1 MGQFSKKD
9 LHFKKNYVIIR
20 TDVRNKCSFRK
31 HIFYRK
37 ELISMEPYTYF
48 IIAVIL
54 LLISFGA
61 SAPVAASATLA
72 VSVIMFA
79 GGLLTKLVLRR

>member
-1 MGQFSKKD
+1 
-9 LHFKKNYVIIR
+9 
-20 TDVRNKCSFRK
+20 
-31 HIFYRK
+31 
-37 ELISMEPYTYF
+37 MEPYTYF

-54 LLISFGA
+54 LLISLGA
-61 SAPVAASATLA
+61 AAPVAASATLA